1 MENSVFII
9 NIELPYVKSLKGRR
23 KYINSIKDVLKNKN
37 ISVLDISGEYSHE
50 AQIACSFLSLSP
62 SEAKNK
68 IANIED
74 LLYSKFPELEIVV
87 EVE

>member
-1 MENSVFII
+1 MENGIIII
-9 NIELPYVKSLKGRR
+9 NIDLPFVKSLKGRR
-23 KYINSIKDVLKNKN
+23 KYVNAIKEILRNRN

-62 SEAKNK
+62 NEAKNK
-68 IANIED
+68 IVNIED